1 MVLFLGCFLT
11 FTSSWLGLVFAPLV
25 KVNQMQPVVVD
36 ETTNDVYPKPMSG
49 AVADGFAVY
58 KANGCLYCHSQ
69 QIRDESFGNNTDI
82 LRGWGDRRTYPRDY
96 MFDRPIML
104 GTMRTGPDL
113 SNIGKRLPDPAW
125 HHRHLYRPVSTSPG
139 SIMPPFSFLYETR
152 KIIGQPS
159 VDALNFGEEQSRY
172 VAPGFEIVPT
182 SQAKSLVE
190 FLLWLNRST
199 VELPESKQ

>member
-1 MVLFLGCFLT
+1 MDRGMVLFLGCFLT

-82 LRGWGDRRTYPRDY
+82 LRGWAIAALIHAITCS
-96 MFDRPIML
+96 
-104 GTMRTGPDL
+104 TGR
-113 SNIGKRLPDPAW
+113 SCSVRCV
-125 HHRHLYRPVSTSPG
+125 PVR
-139 SIMPPFSFLYETR
+139 I
-152 KIIGQPS
+152 
-159 VDALNFGEEQSRY
+159 
-172 VAPGFEIVPT
+172 
-182 SQAKSLVE
+182 
-190 FLLWLNRST
+190 
-199 VELPESKQ
+199 